1 MEAAI
6 NAALSN
12 SSSSSA
18 DVRGLVYAIGSI
30 PLKPLK
36 STTYQDFLDTYNVNF
51 ASAALAIKA
60 AAPALTTMATTTK
73 RPSSIVLFSSIAAS
87 VGFPN
92 HTAIAS
98 TKGAIEAYVRSSA
111 AELSPHIRINAIA
124 PSLTDTPLASRLLS
138 SEAMKQSL
146 GQAHPIPR
154 VGTMADMSNISSFLL
169 DNEQSGWITGQIIH
183 VDGGRSTVRPKN

>member
-87 VGFPN
+87 LGFPIIRQSPVPKELLKHMFEVLRQN
-92 HTAIAS
+92 YLHI
-98 TKGAIEAYVRSSA
+98 YVLMR
-111 AELSPHIRINAIA
+111 
-124 PSLTDTPLASRLLS
+124 
-138 SEAMKQSL
+138 
-146 GQAHPIPR
+146 
-154 VGTMADMSNISSFLL
+154 
-169 DNEQSGWITGQIIH
+169 
-183 VDGGRSTVRPKN
+183 